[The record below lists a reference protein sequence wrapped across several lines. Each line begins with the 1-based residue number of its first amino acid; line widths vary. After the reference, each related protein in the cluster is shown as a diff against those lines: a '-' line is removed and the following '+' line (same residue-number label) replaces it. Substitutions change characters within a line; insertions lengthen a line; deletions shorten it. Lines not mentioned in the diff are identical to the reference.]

1 MERLCQHAGEG
12 WGCQI
17 AVCGGKIYDS
27 LCALQALMVALS
39 WGFVFSIVSAFS
51 PGYYTLLLFRGMV
64 GVGFSGGFLG

>member
-1 MERLCQHAGEG
+1 MGRPNYY
-12 WGCQI
+12 I
-17 AVCGGKIYDS
+17 AVHGRKIFYD
-27 LCALQALMVALS
+27 LLQALMVALS